1 MAAKAASEALSV
13 ERTFSPFGRT
23 HNFQRQLHQISD
35 AILIGIALVISYQIR
50 RHIHFGNTRPLSAFG
65 EYAWSYLV
73 VVPTAMYFF
82 DQFGLYRHARLSG
95 VRLVG
100 SVVASTLFATLAV
113 FGVAFLFKEEVVLFS
128 RMWLMLFTASATLF
142 VVVKHVAWRRRVY
155 RGAKTHQRRTV
166 ALLGARQQN
175 QEIAQLIARH
185 AEWGINVAA
194 ELDLNEYSDE
204 SLVEALHEHHVECV
218 MLTTGKLSFDRI
230 GQAISVC
237 ETEGVD
243 VLLMADFVRP
253 AIARISFD
261 QFAQRPVLL
270 FSCKPD
276 RAWHLLIKRVIDF
289 VGAACVLLIAGPL
302 IMLPVAIAI
311 RLTSKGPI
319 LFRQNRCGLH
329 GKTFSMLKFRSMVVN
344 AEELRSNLLGLNEQS
359 GPVFKIARDPRIT
372 RLGRIIRKTSID
384 ELPQLFNI
392 LRGDMSLV
400 GPRPPIPS
408 EVQKYATWQ
417 RRRLSMKPGLTCLWQ
432 VSGRNQIKFDEWMRL
447 DLAYIDSWSLAL
459 DVRILLR
466 TIPVV
471 LLGHGAT

>member
-1 MAAKAASEALSV
+1 MLAL
-13 ERTFSPFGRT
+13 
-23 HNFQRQLHQISD
+23 
-35 AILIGIALVISYQIR
+35 
-50 RHIHFGNTRPLSAFG
+50 
-65 EYAWSYLV
+65 
-73 VVPTAMYFF
+73 
-82 DQFGLYRHARLSG
+82 
-95 VRLVG
+95 
-100 SVVASTLFATLAV
+100 

-128 RMWLMLFTASATLF
+128 RMWLLMFTASATMF
-142 VVVKHVAWRRRVY
+142 VVAKHVAWRRRVY
-155 RGAKTHQRRTV
+155 RGAATHQRRTV

-185 AEWGINVAA
+185 AEWGISVAA
-194 ELDLNEYSDE
+194 QLDLNEYSDE

-230 GQAISVC
+230 GQAIAVC

-289 VGAACVLLIAGPL
+289 VGAFCVLLIAGPL

-329 GKTFSMLKFRSMVVN
+329 GKTFSMLKFRSMVAN
-344 AEELRSNLLGLNEQS
+344 AEELRTQ
-359 GPVFKIARDPRIT
+359 PARAERAERPRIQD
-372 RLGRIIRKTSID
+372 RARSANHAPRPNHPQNEHRRAAAAIQYPLRRYEPRRPAPADSERSKKIR
-384 ELPQLFNI
+384 
-392 LRGDMSLV
+392 LRGS
-400 GPRPPIPS
+400 
-408 EVQKYATWQ
+408 
-417 RRRLSMKPGLTCLWQ
+417 
-432 VSGRNQIKFDEWMRL
+432 
-447 DLAYIDSWSLAL
+447 
-459 DVRILLR
+459 
-466 TIPVV
+466 VV
-471 LLGHGAT
+471 V